1 MKLGPAPKVWT
12 EDGHRTV
19 DPATTFKRIEPLYKT
34 AGITR
39 VADITGLDR
48 VGIPVFSS
56 IRPDAK
62 SGAISVY
69 NGKGASVIQAK
80 VSAVMEALERYSGE
94 WREDALVRRTVDEM
108 LSGSNAIDPRSLIL
122 PHRTLIHVRSQPVA
136 WVKGQDLIENEE
148 VWVPASAVFHPYSSP
163 KDLALFRTNT
173 NGLASGN
180 TMEEAVVHGLCEL
193 IERDAWSICES
204 KHRVM
209 GDISPSKDDRLIQ
222 QMLEKFSSNGIE
234 VRLKDLTSDIGLPT
248 FAAAADDVRL
258 QDPALLSLGMGT
270 HLNPKIT
277 VIRALTEV
285 AQSRLTQIH
294 GAREDTVRGKA
305 TRQMG
310 YERLKRMNQMWF
322 ADSGKARELT
332 EYQSFD
338 TPDLYDD
345 LQVILA
351 CLAKRGFKR
360 VIAVDLT
367 RKELDI
373 PVAKMIVPGLEVYA
387 MDEERAGARVQKG
400 AT

>member
-19 DPATTFKRIEPLYKT
+19 DPSTTYRRIEPLCKK

-48 VGIPVFSS
+48 IGIPVFSS
-56 IRPDAK
+56 IRPDAR
-62 SGAISVY
+62 SGAITVY
-69 NGKGASVIQAK
+69 NGKGASVTQAK
-80 VSAVMEALERYSGE
+80 VSAIMEALERYSGE
-94 WREDALVRRTVDEM
+94 WREDILVRRTVEEM
-108 LSGSNAIDPRSLIL
+108 MSSENALDPRSLIL
-122 PHRTLIHVRSQPVA
+122 PQRTAIYLMSQPVA
-136 WVKGQDLIENEE
+136 WVKGVDLLENEE
-148 VWVPASAVFHPYSSP
+148 VWVPASATFHPYSSP

-180 TMEEAVVHGLCEL
+180 VMEEAVVHGLCEL

-204 KHRVM
+204 RHRVIGEILPLK
-209 GDISPSKDDRLIQ
+209 GDRMIQ
-222 QMLEKFSSNGIE
+222 QMMEKFLTNGIE

-258 QDPALLSLGMGT
+258 QDPALLCLGMGT

-310 YERLKRMNQMWF
+310 YERVKRMNQMWF
-322 ADSGKARELT
+322 ADSKKTTELT
-332 EYQSFD
+332 DYENHD
-338 TPDLYDD
+338 TADLYDD

-351 CLAKRGFKR
+351 CLVKRGFKH
-360 VIAVDLT
+360 VVAVDLT
-367 RKELDI
+367 RKELGI
-373 PVAKMIVPGLEVYA
+373 PVVKMIVPGLEVFA
-387 MDEERAGARVQKG
+387 MDEERAGSRLRKG
-400 AT
+400 AA

>member
-19 DPATTFKRIEPLYKT
+19 DPATTYKRIEPLCKT

-62 SGAISVY
+62 SGAITVY

-80 VSAVMEALERYSGE
+80 VSAIMEALERYSGE
-94 WREDALVRRTVDEM
+94 WREDVLVRRNVEDM
-108 LSGSNAIDPRSLIL
+108 LSQDNAIDPRSLIL
-122 PHRTLIHVRSQPVA
+122 PHRTLIHVMSQPVA
-136 WVKGQDLIENEE
+136 WIKGFDLIENEE
-148 VWVPASAVFHPYSSP
+148 VWAPASAAFHPYSSA

-193 IERDAWSICES
+193 IERDAWSICECR
-204 KHRVM
+204 HQVI
-209 GDISPSKDDRLIQ
+209 GDVLPSKDDRLIH

-310 YERLKRMNQMWF
+310 YERVKRMNQMWF
-322 ADSGKARELT
+322 AESSKATALND
-332 EYQSFD
+332 YHCFD
-338 TPDLYDD
+338 TADLFDD

-351 CLAKRGFKR
+351 CLVKRGFKR

-373 PVAKMIVPGLEVYA
+373 PVVKMIVPGLEVYA
-387 MDEERAGARVQKG
+387 MDEERAGARLRKG